1 MWNVFKKVWV
11 KTHGNNAASVD
22 ACNIGYA
29 DGGDVTNG
37 ERTLSP
43 QHFPRRSSLRMRG
56 SRQHEFRFLGTLTY
70 RENKDSLSWMPDQV
84 GHDSWDDTTPSDIPS
99 PSVSARRPLLSE
111 TGRSMI
117 EMLGVLAII
126 GVLSI
131 AAVAGYRFALLKFRA
146 NEVTN
151 ELNMRA
157 INVSAQM
164 LNTGTV
170 YEKNELIED
179 GFGDTLTVGFPVETA
194 ISDRNTDYF
203 EILVSDIPADL
214 CRQILRDYENPIMI
228 FVNNVRYNADTTICD
243 DETQNALNDM
253 GFIYKNDLG
262 THEAC
267 SEKGYFDEE
276 DFQCHCS
283 GNTYLDIYTNDCL
296 CPAGHVWSAGEGTCI
311 ESICPEGQFESLK
324 NGCVPCADEKT
335 YQITSGRIA
344 LCHAC
349 GNRVATENNSTYY
362 CANTDT
368 YNCQPGVSYRTTN
381 GTCVSCTSTSG
392 YDSYLG
398 KEISKS
404 DLRDLCNAC
413 PDRYVSGNVCVL
425 NTTCE
430 RGKTF
435 RWVTSAF
442 GCVSCTTTTSYD
454 IGLEQAEHDLCR
466 ACSGREV
473 IDNKCVKTTCD
484 PTEFKGADG
493 KCYPCTQGKVVEIG
507 ENSGCTSTTCGRTI
521 ITQDDKTY
529 CQLTTCQTQDGS
541 YVRTS
546 NGSCFDCAS
555 KDPFTATAK
564 ECDSCATKRALVN
577 GNICMLASLCTLGKS
592 YPYLWGNYCVSCAT
606 NGYPMGTTTDFSR
619 DHCEACDGHV
629 VGGYCFLN
637 NKCTKGSE
645 FQSTAFMGYNNCLTC
660 DTTQKIQIGTHAIE
674 REYCLACTTKPR
686 FWAGSYCYRCDSS
699 ETPGVTT
706 SEEEDSCNSC
716 AEREIK
722 DGKCI
727 LIQ

>member
-37 ERTLSP
+37 ERILFP
-43 QHFPRRSSLRMRG
+43 QRLPRRSSLRMRG
-56 SRQHEFRFLGTLTY
+56 SRQHEFRFWGTLTHH
-70 RENKDSLSWMPDQV
+70 ENKESSPWMPDQA
-84 GHDSWDDTTPSDIPS
+84 GHDGQRCVTDSDTLS

-296 CPAGHVWSAGEGTCI
+296 CPAKMVWDYTQLTCVDSNCQEGEFEYQTTCI
-311 ESICPEGQFESLK
+311 SCKDEGLYAVTQEQCNLCPNRIWDSSFRLCARRDKCIKGESFP
-324 NGCVPCADEKT
+324 V
-335 YQITSGRIA
+335 ITSRGFSKCA
-344 LCHAC
+344 ACSDSADQWTGGAPWGKEWCNAC
-349 GNRVATENNSTYY
+349 GNRHVT
-362 CANTDT
+362 
-368 YNCQPGVSYRTTN
+368 
-381 GTCVSCTSTSG
+381 G
-392 YDSYLG
+392 YG
-398 KEISKS
+398 
-404 DLRDLCNAC
+404 
-413 PDRYVSGNVCVL
+413 
-425 NTTCE
+425 
-430 RGKTF
+430 
-435 RWVTSAF
+435 
-442 GCVSCTTTTSYD
+442 GCVITD
-454 IGLEQAEHDLCR
+454 
-466 ACSGREV
+466 
-473 IDNKCVKTTCD
+473 KCVK
-484 PTEFKGADG
+484 G
-493 KCYPCTQGKVVEIG
+493 TQLRYMTSSGS
-507 ENSGCTSTTCGRTI
+507 NSGCANS
-521 ITQDDKTY
+521 
-529 CQLTTCQTQDGS
+529 
-541 YVRTS
+541 
-546 NGSCFDCAS
+546 CAS
-555 KDPFTATAK
+555 TDKLNIGTGPHEQELCEA
-564 ECDSCATKRALVN
+564 CVN
-577 GNICMLASLCTLGKS
+577 AEGVKNRKVV
-592 YPYLWGNYCVSCAT
+592 GNYCVKVICDSNEFMGADGICYKCSSNTAIAVSETGSGCETDICGREIVDGKCQIKDCT
-606 NGYPMGTTTDFSR
+606 NGVRLDNGACYACDYANGFKVTTDALR
-619 DHCEACDGHV
+619 EQCAACPNRHV
-629 VGGYCFLN
+629 NSSGYCVLEKCKLGYTFLESSGTY
-637 NKCTKGSE
+637 CQGC
-645 FQSTAFMGYNNCLTC
+645 G
-660 DTTQKIQIGTHAIE
+660 DTRSLSIGTGEYEVALCNGCSTYE
-674 REYCLACTTKPR
+674 RIALVSGQCAMKKCVSGTQGMTYTGACFLCESADAPSIGSDDYTAQLCLACSPQR
-686 FWAGSYCYRCDSS
+686 FTASEKCYLCNTAATPTL
-699 ETPGVTT
+699 ETQA
-706 SEEEDSCNSC
+706 DIKSCNAC
-716 AEREIK
+716 AEREVK
-722 DGKCI
+722 DGKCV
-727 LIQ
+727 LVQ